1 MKKTNKILA
10 KALVII
16 LSLVL
21 ITSCVVSSTFAKYVV
36 TKSASTKVE
45 LQRFGITV
53 TLDPINSLED
63 SGSGKITKAGDSIT
77 YELKNVTL
85 IPGDTDTYKDLFE
98 EASVTGTPSVNAK
111 LKIEVTVT
119 GANDTYFNISS
130 DDFNKLASGQCGV
143 YNPITVYVAGQPVNS
158 SAVYKPLTGTPSAST
173 TIINT
178 EIESKLE
185 TGLNGKASGAT
196 TADGMTLTA
205 NQPVNVDNLKIG
217 FAWADPGEIKGSDGV
232 NYADQITT
240 WLSNSSK
247 IPTGTTNSFNI
258 TYRISVE
265 QG

>member
-45 LQRFGITV
+45 LQKFGITV
-53 TLDPINSLED
+53 TLDPITSLKD
-63 SGSGKITKAGDSIT
+63 SSSGKITKAGDSIT

-85 IPGDTDTYKDLFE
+85 IPGDTTTYKNLFQ
-98 EASVTGTPSVNAK
+98 EASVTGTPSVGAK

-130 DDFNKLASGQCGV
+130 ADFNKLANSQCGI
-143 YNPITVYVAGQPVNS
+143 YNPITVYVAGEARNS
-158 SAVYKPLTGTPSAST
+158 DEVYKPLTGSSSV
-173 TIINT
+173 INT
-178 EIESKLE
+178 EIASELKEGLE
-185 TGLNGKASGAT
+185 TRAAGAT
-196 TADGMTLTA
+196 TDGMTLTA
-205 NQPVNVDNLKIG
+205 GQQVDSKLGNLNIG
-217 FAWADPGEIKGSDGV
+217 FAWDNPGAIEGTDDVDYANEIM
-232 NYADQITT
+232 T
-240 WLSNSSK
+240 WLSNTSK
-247 IPTGTTNSFNI
+247 MSATETNSFNI